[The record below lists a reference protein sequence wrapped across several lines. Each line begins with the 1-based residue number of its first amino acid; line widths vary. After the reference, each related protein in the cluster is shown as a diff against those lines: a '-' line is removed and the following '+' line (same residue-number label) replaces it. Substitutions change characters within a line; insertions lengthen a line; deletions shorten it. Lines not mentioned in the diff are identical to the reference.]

1 MRGWHNH
8 FLFLHEFKCRDG
20 ILMDDIV
27 ALIGNAYSP
36 TALRSPKFKK
46 GRRGQGMRFKQL
58 GRTGVQVSELC
69 FGTMSFGGDADEEQ
83 SSRMF
88 KRCRDIGI
96 NFFDCADGYSK
107 GKAET
112 ILGAHIRGSRDELVI
127 TSKCFVPMADDVN
140 ARGGNRRHILRA
152 VEASLGRLGTD
163 RLDVLFMHRW
173 DPVVPLEETL
183 RALEKL
189 VSDGKVLY
197 LGASNYAAW
206 QIAKGLGI
214 SEKNGWPRFDVIQPM
229 YSLVKRQAESEIF
242 PFALAEDLGV
252 ITYSTVG
259 GGLLSGKY
267 SKDERPDVGRI
278 VTNQEYAKR
287 YGEDWVLDV
296 AEKFTAFAKEQGVH
310 PVSLAV
316 AWAAAHPA
324 VSCPI
329 IGARN
334 LEQLEPSLNAP
345 EVQMTDELYAE
356 IAALSRTP
364 PPATDRLEEQL

>member
-1 MRGWHNH
+1 MR
-8 FLFLHEFKCRDG
+8 
-20 ILMDDIV
+20 
-27 ALIGNAYSP
+27 Y
-36 TALRSPKFKK
+36 
-46 GRRGQGMRFKQL
+46 KQL
-58 GRTGVQVSELC
+58 GRTGVQISEMC
-69 FGTMSFGGDADEEQ
+69 FGTMSFGGDANEEE

-88 KRCRDIGI
+88 KACLDKGI

-112 ILGAHIRGSRDELVI
+112 ILGALIQDCRDELVI
-127 TSKCFVPMADDVN
+127 TSKCFVPMADDIN

-152 VEASLGRLGTD
+152 VEASLERLGTD
-163 RLDVLFMHRW
+163 RLDVFFMHRW

-206 QIAKGLGI
+206 QVAKGLGI

-229 YSLVKRQAESEIF
+229 YSLVKRQAEVEIF
-242 PFALAEDLGV
+242 PLALSEDLGV
-252 ITYSTVG
+252 ITYSPVG

-267 SKDERPDVGRI
+267 SKDNRPDAGRV
-278 VTNQEYAKR
+278 VTDQDYSKR
-287 YGEDWVLDV
+287 YGEDWVFDV

-324 VSCPI
+324 VTCPI

-334 LEQLEPSLNAP
+334 LEQLEPSLNAM
-345 EVQMTDELYAE
+345 EVSMTVELQSK

-364 PPATDRLEEQL
+364 PPATDRLEELL